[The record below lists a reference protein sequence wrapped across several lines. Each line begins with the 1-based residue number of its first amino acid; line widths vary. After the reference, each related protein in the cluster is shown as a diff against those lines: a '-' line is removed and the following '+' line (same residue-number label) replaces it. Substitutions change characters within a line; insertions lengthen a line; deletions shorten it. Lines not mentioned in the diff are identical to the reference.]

1 MRWQTSKSRNWLI
14 ALFLVLAGT
23 AGWWLTRDEQQAAE
37 DQPLLARVETGSI
50 ENTIASSGTIKP
62 SHYVDVGAQVSG
74 MLQKL
79 RVDVGDVVTQG
90 QLLAEID
97 ARVQEAKV
105 QASRASIA
113 AQEAQLIAR
122 RAALE
127 LGKANA
133 DRQQRLR
140 AADATSALEYDTAMN
155 NLAAAQSSLEQL
167 QKQIDQSKATLTS
180 DETQL
185 EFASIFAPVAGTVVS
200 IELNEGRTLNA
211 AQQAP
216 TILRIRLRASLMW
229 LTQFRCHI
237 DHELDFRLALHMFA
251 DTYPTLFT
259 SDPPAAL
266 LPWPLVLNPLLCIRL
281 VWHAYAQLRAL
292 VYAEFARFRGPHPE
306 LKLLAAQ
313 HFVASMLRTPNAHK
327 TDQLLAALQTA
338 YSLPCFHRTQPSAEW
353 IRFWAERPPCSD
365 SDVGR
370 RAVAGLK
377 AIARIDHAARSLACT
392 PGRANPFCVW
402 HLQPNGT
409 SRFVRLF
416 HSNTHYRTR
425 YEFWRSQTEG
435 EMLQTLIDSGVMRCL
450 DDVDAF
456 LSNAN
461 WFLVRNRNPTPP
473 PSEW

>member
-1 MRWQTSKSRNWLI
+1 MMSSEPI
-14 ALFLVLAGT
+14 DLVLDTYRCPISGKYMREPILMSD
-23 AGWWLTRDEQQAAE
+23 GLT
-37 DQPLLARVETGSI
+37 
-50 ENTIASSGTIKP
+50 
-62 SHYVDVGAQVSG
+62 Y
-74 MLQKL
+74 
-79 RVDVGDVVTQG
+79 
-90 QLLAEID
+90 
-97 ARVQEAKV
+97 
-105 QASRASIA
+105 
-113 AQEAQLIAR
+113 
-122 RAALE
+122 
-127 LGKANA
+127 
-133 DRQQRLR
+133 
-140 AADATSALEYDTAMN
+140 DATSLGLEALPKDGKEYEP
-155 NLAAAQSSLEQL
+155 AALDRWLRTHASPITGLVWTERPRVNRAL
-167 QKQIDQSKATLTS
+167 QETSAELYSKAVE
-180 DETQL
+180 DETNN
-185 EFASIFAPVAGTVVS
+185 PT
-200 IELNEGRTLNA
+200 
-211 AQQAP
+211 AP

-266 LPWPLVLNPLLCIRL
+266 LPWPLVLNPLLCVRL

-365 SDVGR
+365 SDIGR

-377 AIARIDHAARSLACT
+377 AIARIEHASRSLACT

-425 YEFWRSQTEG
+425 YEFWRSETEG

-456 LSNAN
+456 LSNAS
-461 WFLVRNRNPTPP
+461 WFLMRNRNPTPP